1 MVRIGLVVSMLVVL
15 VGSSLVEV
23 VPLFGVGRFLVLGL
37 VLVELMLEVV
47 VAVECFLV
55 GIRRF

>member
-1 MVRIGLVVSMLVVL
+1 VVRIGLVVSMLVVL